1 MKKLMLLSLV
11 ICLNASAG
19 TIGLN
24 DSSVGESAIAVNR
37 SGAIAK
43 NPPSPQIVNVEKKDG
58 AACTYHCPYPKPHG
72 QNFPGK
78 TKGPHCTVNAN
89 VCMNND

>member
-24 DSSVGESAIAVNR
+24 DSSFKR

-58 AACTYHCPYPKPHG
+58 AACTYHCPYPRPHG